1 MPENAGPWSQA
12 RSPSRGQNFMAWRNV
27 KYLIPGTGRLFRHGR
42 RKKSNSK
49 DIMVQHYAL
58 YILHNARTPTT
69 IELTTAE
76 TLASVWVHQHGCR
89 QQRKGD
95 LGLHVGNIV
104 FKMDNHKQ

>member
-1 MPENAGPWSQA
+1 
-12 RSPSRGQNFMAWRNV
+12 MAWRNV

-49 DIMVQHYAL
+49 DIMLQHYAL

-69 IELTTAE
+69 I
-76 TLASVWVHQHGCR
+76 ASVWVHQHGCR

-95 LGLHVGNIV
+95 LGLYVGDIV
-104 FKMDNHKQ
+104 FKMELKQ